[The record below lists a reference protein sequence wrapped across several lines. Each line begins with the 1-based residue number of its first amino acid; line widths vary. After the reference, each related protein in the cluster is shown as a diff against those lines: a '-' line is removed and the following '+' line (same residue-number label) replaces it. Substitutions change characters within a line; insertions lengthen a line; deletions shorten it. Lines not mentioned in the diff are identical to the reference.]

1 MVGSTSLPRN
11 PVLKRNCLINFGCI
25 FIYFEI
31 IQYIYIFFFDILKQN
46 RHNVLYYYCII
57 YCNKMKYVDPLLKKK
72 QYCTGTKIFTF
83 TLEQQEYYVKK

>member
-1 MVGSTSLPRN
+1 MGSTSLPRN

-31 IQYIYIFFFDILKQN
+31 IQYIYFFFDILKQN

-57 YCNKMKYVDPLLKKK
+57 YYNKMRHRSFTQQK
-72 QYCTGTKIFTF
+72 GTKIFTF
-83 TLEQQEYYVKK
+83 TLEQQEYYVKIG